1 MLLPNCARGQT
12 VRGGAR
18 GARGVRG
25 VRGVKPYLCPILG
38 ATDCTQSTYKRNRPT
53 HYAVNRGGSACALIP
68 HQPIFPYDASFSGC
82 GFKDCFGMEGC
93 DAQEHLDGSAGCA
106 AAVRGARMSRSRWG
120 ASRAPLFRGF
130 ITGDQ
135 REAGMCLAGR
145 QTPRP
150 GRSRSQR
157 PSKRQ
162 PWKALVV
169 ILHLAR
175 R

>member
-1 MLLPNCARGQT
+1 
-12 VRGGAR
+12 
-18 GARGVRG
+18 
-25 VRGVKPYLCPILG
+25 
-38 ATDCTQSTYKRNRPT
+38 
-53 HYAVNRGGSACALIP
+53 
-68 HQPIFPYDASFSGC
+68 
-82 GFKDCFGMEGC
+82 MERC
-93 DAQEHLDGSAGCA
+93 DAQEHLGGSAGGA
-106 AAVRGARMSRSRWG
+106 ALVRGARTSRSRWG

-130 ITGDQ
+130 FPGDQ

-150 GRSRSQR
+150 GRSRSPI

-175 R
+175 L